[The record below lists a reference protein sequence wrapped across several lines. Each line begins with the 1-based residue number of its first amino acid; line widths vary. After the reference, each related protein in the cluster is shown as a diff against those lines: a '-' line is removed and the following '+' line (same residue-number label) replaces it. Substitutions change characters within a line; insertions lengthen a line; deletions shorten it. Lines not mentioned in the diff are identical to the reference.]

1 MMGRMLTGW
10 GPVRWLRLGL
20 AGALLMAGFASGDMV
35 AYGGAAFFALQ
46 AVLNFGCCAAACP
59 TAAPAESHGNGTDV
73 AYEEVRS

>member
-1 MMGRMLTGW
+1 MFTGW

-20 AGALLMAGFASGDMV
+20 AGALLMAGIASGDMV

-59 TAAPAESHGNGTDV
+59 TGSNAAKSTDGANIV
-73 AYEEVRS
+73 YEEVRK